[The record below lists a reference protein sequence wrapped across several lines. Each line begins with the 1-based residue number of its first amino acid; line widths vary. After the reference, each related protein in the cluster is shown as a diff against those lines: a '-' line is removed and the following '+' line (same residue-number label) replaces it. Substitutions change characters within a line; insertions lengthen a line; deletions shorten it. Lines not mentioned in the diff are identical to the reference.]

1 MIDLTCNG
9 SSKTSRDGT
18 AGLYRATS
26 IDHLLLLLVID
37 GLSELLSHAG
47 EVADGDLVGG
57 VVIEHQVV
65 RLRWIYFCH
74 M

>member
-1 MIDLTCNG
+1 MVDLTCNG

-18 AGLYRATS
+18 AGLVSRATS
-26 IDHLLLLLVID
+26 IDHLLLLLVTD

-57 VVIEHQVV
+57 VVIEHQV
-65 RLRWIYFCH
+65 R
-74 M
+74 